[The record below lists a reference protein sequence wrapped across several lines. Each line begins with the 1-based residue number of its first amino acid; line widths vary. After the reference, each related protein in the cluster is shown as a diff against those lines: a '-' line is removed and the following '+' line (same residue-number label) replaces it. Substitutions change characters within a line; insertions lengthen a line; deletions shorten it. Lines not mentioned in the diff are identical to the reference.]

1 MFRKFKDRYGFIFA
15 INDGIRYIILSI
27 LQVHIGLTQGSVELE
42 NLKLREDALE
52 NFNLPFKIVD
62 GKTLRYYR

>member
-1 MFRKFKDRYGFIFA
+1 MMIEKSWTFRFA
-15 INDGIRYIILSI
+15 WGDYVNHF

-52 NFNLPFKIVD
+52 NFNLPFKIID
-62 GKTLRYYR
+62 G

>member
-1 MFRKFKDRYGFIFA
+1 MDLMDVDREIKNCQICLGWLIDFVNHF
-15 INDGIRYIILSI
+15 

-52 NFNLPFKIVD
+52 NFNLPFKIID
-62 GKTLRYYR
+62 G